1 MSQFLLRQTI
11 FWALISSE
19 TNHILVKRGGILFVA
34 GTYFSLRKHRS
45 AKFHRS
51 LLDNTSA
58 IYFWLLRPSADPS
71 QQQDYERMRQRRK
84 GNPHPHPPLLPRNSY
99 KYFACPPFF
108 AQIIYPHTTPFKIIQ
123 TTLSFWRRQSLLS
136 KRAISHPLPPKIVAR
151 SNLRPEETLRARGT
165 KSG

>member
-1 MSQFLLRQTI
+1 MHRLEYILRLCDESAYFVVPGLRLAQDATVWPSFIVLFLTISRPFIPGCSGQVQTQPAAGLRTD
-11 FWALISSE
+11 APTSE
-19 TNHILVKRGGILFVA
+19 GH
-34 GTYFSLRKHRS
+34 
-45 AKFHRS
+45 
-51 LLDNTSA
+51 
-58 IYFWLLRPSADPS
+58 PSPS
-71 QQQDYERMRQRRK
+71 
-84 GNPHPHPPLLPRNSY
+84 PLLLPRNSY

-108 AQIIYPHTTPFKIIQ
+108 AQIIYPHTTPLKIIQ